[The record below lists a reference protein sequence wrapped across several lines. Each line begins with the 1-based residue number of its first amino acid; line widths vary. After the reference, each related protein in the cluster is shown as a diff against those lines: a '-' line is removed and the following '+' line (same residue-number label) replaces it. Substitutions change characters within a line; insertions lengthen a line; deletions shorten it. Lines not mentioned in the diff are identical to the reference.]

1 MKARQQLV
9 RMRDSV
15 VTVPEV
21 LVEADYCCNNFSV
34 SHARTHARIRLH
46 TKGRREWSLSLSLFL
61 TKFILMTGPAFN

>member
-1 MKARQQLV
+1 MSTASVTTASEMYLLANMKARQQLV

-34 SHARTHARIRLH
+34 SHARTHA
-46 TKGRREWSLSLSLFL
+46 
-61 TKFILMTGPAFN
+61 